1 MTADPNSQ
9 DWVTIAYVARPHA
22 LRGGVLLKG
31 LTRYPHDLLDAP
43 LSEVT
48 LRRGRDL
55 RSPMTITSLAAQGDM
70 LLARFEGIEDRNS
83 AEDLVGWEVLIPA
96 DQRWELPEGAYY
108 VDDLVGMEAIETA
121 TGKSLGAIIAI
132 REGNAHD
139 YLAIPHPNK
148 KGKEVLLPFI
158 AQFVG
163 DVDTKNRKIAVV
175 IPAGLFDL

>member
-1 MTADPNSQ
+1 MTAQPDSE

-22 LRGGVLLKG
+22 LRGAVLLKG
-31 LTRYPHDLLDAP
+31 LTRYPHDLLDVP

-55 RSPMTITSLAAQGDM
+55 RSPMTITSLAPQGDL
-70 LLARFEGIEDRNS
+70 LLARFEGIEDRNA
-83 AEDLVGWEVLIPA
+83 AEGLVGWEVVIPSEE
-96 DQRWELPEGAYY
+96 RWELEDGAYY
-108 VDDLVGMEAIETA
+108 VDDLVGLEAIESA
-121 TGKSLGAIIAI
+121 TGKSLGMVIAI

-139 YLAIPHPNK
+139 YLALPHPTR

-163 DVDTKNRKIAVV
+163 DVDTRNRKIGVV
-175 IPAGLFDL
+175 IPDGLFDL